1 MQPNKNERDY
11 EKEKINNKETPPS
24 QKEKRNTDQIQK

>member
-1 MQPNKNERDY
+1 M
-11 EKEKINNKETPPS
+11 KETMKKKKINNKETPPS